1 VYEDEYEYEESDCP
15 IFEIKYM
22 KSEIVTL
29 SAYLLLVNC
38 PALSQQP
45 NNLRV
50 RTSRPYKL
58 SLRKSIIN
66 IVIFP

>member
-1 VYEDEYEYEESDCP
+1 
-15 IFEIKYM
+15 M

-45 NNLRV
+45 NNLRA

-66 IVIFP
+66 IVIFL